1 MAPSSE
7 TRRGPRQSGPR
18 APSTSM
24 ERTLVIIKP
33 DAVQRGLIGEVVGR
47 LECKGLKLVAL
58 KMLQVSEAQ
67 ARALYRVHE
76 GNRFYEPL
84 LRFIRSAPVVVAA
97 LEGKGACAVVRRVVG
112 ATNSAEAEPGSI
124 RGDLGVSHRFNLVHA
139 SDAPETAR
147 EELALFFQPEEFLTY
162 ERALEGWFYDYS
174 TGEVI

>member
-1 MAPSSE
+1 
-7 TRRGPRQSGPR
+7 
-18 APSTSM
+18 M

-33 DAVQRGLIGEVVGR
+33 DAVQRGLVGEVLNR
-47 LECKGLKLVAL
+47 LERKGLKVVAL
-58 KMLQVSEAQ
+58 KMVQVGEAQ
-67 ARALYRVHE
+67 AKALYRVHE
-76 GNRFYEPL
+76 GKPFYEPL
-84 LRFIRSAPVVVAA
+84 LRFIRLAPVVVAA

-112 ATNSAEAEPGSI
+112 ATNSCEAEPGSI

-147 EELALFFQPEEFLTY
+147 EELGIFFQPEEYLTY